1 LAAPHFIQIGSAPVF
16 RGVGAGDFV
25 CPCGASV
32 LIQGYLPANFL
43 AIRIQCFHCGAV
55 AATPGLPDGE
65 ILSGAAIA
73 VDAAPTP
80 MVTSAAIGATDVLA
94 CRDAIA
100 RDYALTRP
108 VSPPDEPLRLT
119 RQLLEDA
126 AAAYDRLTGGRLAE
140 HAAASPS
147 PEGGEHGPY
156 PFAWGVLRLRPRID
170 RPDWS
175 WLYQDDDA
183 MATMYVA
190 ALHHLMA
197 CWGRHPLL
205 PRLAAP
211 LATPDRF
218 VRTVAALAMAKL
230 LFDSGN
236 RVGFALSAG
245 DVDLH
250 FTTPH
255 DEPLSFALLAPDSLQ
270 WRRKDRRSPEAAT
283 GAAID
288 ALAAAQGRVKGSRPG
303 IVVLVS
309 SILQPGFDQM
319 MIDAIH
325 AAFQSAGRRHR
336 GVAAVGL
343 VIPKVLPAGSP
354 DLVGFGYSF
363 YPIRNPR
370 FAGENPIFLGTRR
383 DFASQRL
390 PG

>member
-1 LAAPHFIQIGSAPVF
+1 
-16 RGVGAGDFV
+16 
-25 CPCGASV
+25 V

-43 AIRIQCFHCGAV
+43 AIRIQCFSCGAV

-65 ILSGAAIA
+65 ILPGVAVA
-73 VDAAPTP
+73 VDATLTP
-80 MVTSAAIGATDVLA
+80 MVTSAAIGAAAVLA

-108 VSPPDEPLRLT
+108 VSPPDEPLRLS

-140 HAAASPS
+140 HAAASPL
-147 PEGGEHGPY
+147 PDGGEHGPY

-183 MATMYVA
+183 MATMYVV
-190 ALHHLMA
+190 ALHHLML

-211 LATPDRF
+211 LGTPDRF

-250 FTTPH
+250 FTTPY
-255 DEPLSFALLAPDSLQ
+255 DEPLSFALLAPEALQ
-270 WRRKDRRSPEAAT
+270 WRRKDRRSPEVAS
-283 GAAID
+283 GAVID
-288 ALAAAQGRVKGSRPG
+288 ALAAAQGRVNRSRPG
-303 IVVLVS
+303 IVVLAS

-370 FAGENPIFLGTRR
+370 FSGENPIFVGTRQ
-383 DFASQRL
+383 DFTSQRV